1 MPLTAVAMDD
11 TGRVVA
17 AQAGRAVS
25 IAEWMHWCDRME
37 REGFAVGLVAG
48 SPVIGGDTTNVELV
62 RPLPPLRQR
71 EAGEDG
77 GGASERHG
85 L

>member
-11 TGRVVA
+11 TGQVVA

-25 IAEWMHWCDRME
+25 IAEWMHWCDRMQ

-48 SPVIGGDTTNVELV
+48 SPVSGEDMTGVELV
-62 RPLPPLRQR
+62 RPLLPLRQR
-71 EAGEDG
+71 QASG
-77 GGASERHG
+77 GGRGATERHG